1 MSMVSGSSS
10 PSASCVTRRVRHD
23 QHRAWHVLG
32 HHGALHLLAAAHA
45 APSGGL
51 RPAARPR
58 RVDDVPRPV
67 RWHWCGAN
75 GCDLRFGRCHRL
87 HPHLPL
93 RVRLREADREGLGAL
108 RRSTDQGRLA
118 MTLHECLE
126 AMYRGTVGTGVTA
139 EYLLLREAVRQL
151 TPEQVR
157 EIEALT
163 KEGSP

>member
-1 MSMVSGSSS
+1 
-10 PSASCVTRRVRHD
+10 
-23 QHRAWHVLG
+23 
-32 HHGALHLLAAAHA
+32 
-45 APSGGL
+45 
-51 RPAARPR
+51 
-58 RVDDVPRPV
+58 
-67 RWHWCGAN
+67 
-75 GCDLRFGRCHRL
+75 
-87 HPHLPL
+87 
-93 RVRLREADREGLGAL
+93 
-108 RRSTDQGRLA
+108 